1 MKKNNRI
8 LVFGNFGYLT
18 NSINGQTLKTRSVYN
33 LLNKNLLGEVH
44 FFNQEHLYFKKKKIF
59 ILITEIIRCNKL
71 IYIPALNNLKYSLP
85 FLFLMS
91 KLFFFKIIH
100 IPVGGRHNDF
110 LKRNR
115 IHRFLLSTIQVN
127 LPQTKKEVNELN
139 LKFNYIN
146 VDYLPNFRIHD
157 YMPLI
162 VENKTRFFKI
172 CFMARVTPLKGI
184 DAIIRLSNWLLLN
197 PVKDIEVIIDFY
209 GPIEEGYKDV
219 FFNEIKNITM
229 LNYLGVVQPTDIY
242 STFSNYDLS
251 VLPTKYPGEGF
262 PGSVLDSYISAVP
275 VIVSKWRHLPE
286 FVKHEKTG
294 FIYNLDDEEEFYN
307 YVKYLIL
314 NPKIVYN
321 MKLNAFEESKLY
333 SEKTAWEILNKHVV
347 K

>member
-1 MKKNNRI
+1 LKKNNRI
-8 LVFGNFGYLT
+8 LVFGNFGYLK
-18 NSINGQTLKTRSVYN
+18 NDLNGQTVKTRSVYN
-33 LLNKNLLGEVH
+33 LLNKNLIGNVYS
-44 FFNQEHLYFKKKKIF
+44 FDTSSLYFKKRKVFIF
-59 ILITEIIRCNKL
+59 IRELIRCNKL
-71 IYIPALNNLKYSLP
+71 VYIPALKNLKYLLP
-85 FLFLMS
+85 IIYCLS

-110 LKRNR
+110 LKKNR
-115 IHRFLLSTIQVN
+115 IHRFLLSKIEVN
-127 LPQTKKEVNELN
+127 LPQTKKEVNELSS
-139 LKFNYIN
+139 KFNYTNIN
-146 VDYLPNFRIHD
+146 YLPNFRIHN
-157 YMPLI
+157 YTPQI
-162 VENKTRFFKI
+162 VKNKTKFFRI

-197 PVKDIEVIIDFY
+197 PVQDKEIIIDLY

-219 FFNEIKNITM
+219 FFNKIKNITM
-229 LNYLGVVQPTDIY
+229 LNYLGVVQPTDVY

-262 PGSVLDSYISAVP
+262 SGTVLDSYISAVP
-275 VIVSKWRHLPE
+275 VIVSNWRHLPE
-286 FVKHEKTG
+286 FVQHGKTG

-307 YVKYLIL
+307 YVNYLIL

>member
-8 LVFGNFGYLT
+8 LVFGNFGYLK
-18 NSINGQTLKTRSVYN
+18 NDLNGQTVKTRSVYN
-33 LLNKNLLGEVH
+33 LLNKNLIGNVYS
-44 FFNQEHLYFKKKKIF
+44 FDTSSLYFKKRKVFIF
-59 ILITEIIRCNKL
+59 IRELIRCNKL
-71 IYIPALNNLKYSLP
+71 VYIPALKNLKYLLP
-85 FLFLMS
+85 IIYCLS

-110 LKRNR
+110 LKKNR
-115 IHRFLLSTIQVN
+115 IHRFLLSKIEVN
-127 LPQTKKEVNELN
+127 LPETKKEVNELN

-146 VDYLPNFRIHD
+146 VDYLPNFRIHN
-157 YMPLI
+157 YMPQI
-162 VENKTRFFKI
+162 VENKTKFFRI

-197 PVKDIEVIIDFY
+197 PVQDKEIIIDLY

-219 FFNEIKNITM
+219 FFNKIKNITM
-229 LNYLGVVQPTDIY
+229 LNYLGVVQPTDVY

-262 PGSVLDSYISAVP
+262 PGSVLDSYTSAVP

-286 FVKHEKTG
+286 FVKHGKTG
-294 FIYNLDDEEEFYN
+294 FIFNLDNEEEFYN